1 MLAFLRI
8 SVIIEKNSAIKR
20 KVTQKMQNIDEFIED
35 LLDKKGISIDNPEI
49 RAGIVSDM
57 KEKLEKQI
65 DQACIESLSEENA
78 KELAS
83 LIDQPDFNN
92 DKMTEFML
100 NSGVDMEKIALET
113 MEKFRD
119 LYLNGEEQNV

>member
-35 LLDKKGISIDNPEI
+35 LLNKKGISIDDPEI
-49 RAGIVSDM
+49 RAGTISDM

-65 DQACIESLSEENA
+65 DRACIESLSEENA

-100 NSGVDMEKIALET
+100 NSGVDMEKITLET
-113 MEKFRD
+113 MECLK
-119 LYLNGEEQNV
+119 N